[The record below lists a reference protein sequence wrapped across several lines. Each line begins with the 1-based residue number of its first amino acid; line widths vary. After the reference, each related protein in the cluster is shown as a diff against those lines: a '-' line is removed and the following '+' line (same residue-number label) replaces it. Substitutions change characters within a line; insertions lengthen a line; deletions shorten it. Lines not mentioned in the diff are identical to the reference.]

1 MREVARKEKS
11 GIKKIIQIQAYCH
24 SKRQKLNPPKATAQ
38 LLAVGSGS

>member
-11 GIKKIIQIQAYCH
+11 GIKKIIQTQAYCH